1 MTIGEKI
8 KTINNKTKQN
18 KAQFNLDGQTANYEF
33 YTDKEV
39 LPEKGLLEKAAR
51 INNLN
56 FCH

>member
-18 KAQFNLDGQTANYEF
+18 KAQFNLDRQTANYEF

-39 LPEKGLLEKAAR
+39 LPEKDLLEKAAR